1 MATGLS
7 RLQILHLD
15 YNNIGPTLFSAT
27 KTRESFDGDDSSEED
42 EEEPMPNQTIITAS
56 GEAFDISTSWNS
68 TLKHLSVSW
77 NRLVECPHGLARLA
91 SLTYLDL
98 SHNQLRELPDDIGN
112 LSLLHTLIA
121 SSNPIETLPST
132 LHKLHNSLHTLHL
145 DYNRLQFIPPQ
156 IYQLTKLAELKLNN
170 NLIAE
175 IGHNISQLTSLKV
188 LHLNDNRVRYI
199 PFELTT
205 LPVVQS
211 AVVDVSTGIPLTDI
225 NQHDIHSI
233 LSMSEETLSHS
244 NEATFAV
251 HLEGN
256 PLEDQIPR
264 EVLKLGNAAVIS
276 FVRSINQSKAKWR
289 RVKLMF
295 VGEENVGKSTLLRIL
310 TSKFSSDS
318 AASNSAQGTGSEPS
332 ISNTVSVLNLLGSS
346 SAPSIPVSLSA
357 EVATPRDLNKK
368 ATVRDLGNS
377 AEKNKAT
384 DGIKIYDWLPEMDE
398 DITSTLSPEQM
409 EDLSKYPL
417 VYSCWDFAGQDV
429 YVLIVITAI
438 RLLIVQTGTTR
449 RISSF

>member
-1 MATGLS
+1 M
-7 RLQILHLD
+7 
-15 YNNIGPTLFSAT
+15 T
-27 KTRESFDGDDSSEED
+27 KSRESYEGDDSSED
-42 EEEPMPNQTIITAS
+42 VEEEPAANQTIMVAG
-56 GEAFDISTSWNS
+56 GEVFDISTCWNS
-68 TLKHLSVSW
+68 TLRHLSMSW
-77 NRLVECPHGLARLA
+77 NRLTVCPDGLVRLT

-112 LSLLHTLIA
+112 LSMLHTLIA
-121 SSNPIETLPST
+121 SSNPIESLPST
-132 LHKLHNSLHTLHL
+132 LYKLHNSLQTLHV
-145 DYNRLQFIPPQ
+145 DYNRLHFIPPQ
-156 IYQLTKLAELKLNN
+156 IYQLTKLVELKLNN
-170 NLIAE
+170 NLIGE

-199 PFELTT
+199 PFEITT

-233 LSMSEETLSHS
+233 LSMSEDTLNTS
-244 NEATFAV
+244 NEGTFAV

-264 EVLKLGNAAVIS
+264 EVVKLGNAAVIS

-295 VGEENVGKSTLLRIL
+295 VGEENVGKSTLLRIF

-332 ISNTVSVLNLLGSS
+332 ISNTASVMNLIGSS
-346 SAPSIPVSLSA
+346 SAPTIPVSVSA
-357 EVATPRDLNKK
+357 ELPLPLNKK
-368 ATVRDLGNS
+368 ATMRDLGNS

-398 DITSTLSPEQM
+398 ETTSTLSQEQL

-429 YVLIVITAI
+429 YVDYRHLSVYIIIAHLPLIGITP
-438 RLLIVQTGTTR
+438 
-449 RISSF
+449 RINSS

>member
-1 MATGLS
+1 MFSVTKS
-7 RLQILHLD
+7 RD
-15 YNNIGPTLFSAT
+15 
-27 KTRESFDGDDSSEED
+27 SFEDDDSSED
-42 EEEPMPNQTIITAS
+42 VEEEPVPNQTIMAAS
-56 GEAFDISTSWNS
+56 GEVFDISTCWNS
-68 TLKHLSVSW
+68 TLKHLSISW
-77 NRLVECPHGLARLA
+77 NRLAVCPDGLARLA

-121 SSNPIETLPST
+121 SSNPVESLPST
-132 LHKLHNSLHTLHL
+132 LYKLHNSLHTLHI

-156 IYQLTKLAELKLNN
+156 IYQLTKLVELKLNN
-170 NLIAE
+170 NLIGE

-199 PFELTT
+199 PFEITT

-233 LSMSEETLSHS
+233 LSMSEDTLSHS

-264 EVLKLGNAAVIS
+264 EVIKLGNAAVIS

-318 AASNSAQGTGSEPS
+318 AASNNAQGSGSEPS
-332 ISNTVSVLNLLGSS
+332 ISTTASILNLLGSS
-346 SAPSIPVSLSA
+346 SAPNIPVSLSA
-357 EVATPRDLNKK
+357 EVPIPRDLNKK
-368 ATVRDLGNS
+368 ATMRDLGNS
-377 AEKNKAT
+377 ADKNKAT
-384 DGIKIYDWLPEMDE
+384 DGIKIYDWVPEMDE
-398 DITSTLSPEQM
+398 EITSTLSQEQLD
-409 EDLSKYPL
+409 DLSKYPL

-429 YVLIVITAI
+429 YVV
-438 RLLIVQTGTTR
+438 
-449 RISSF
+449 